1 MASIKKTALSSVSKV
16 LRSIKDTMEA
26 KKKATFSQRQ
36 IKKIASKPNPVGGGS
51 NFGRDLHGNVGSV
64 KGGEISEVREFA
76 NHIGR
81 DHAKSRNNVKTLI
94 GLKEIADAKKKLKK
108 GNRDLRLDEKQI
120 KGRKRLNDPARN
132 RKIPDRRTGQA
143 TGPNEIDKSH
153 GKATRAWKK
162 EVKKAFKKAIDRRRS
177 LKE

>member
-36 IKKIASKPNPVGGGS
+36 IKKITSKPDPWGELSESGTY
-51 NFGRDLHGNVGSV
+51 LPGNVGTL

-76 NHIGR
+76 NHLGR
-81 DHAKSRNNVKTLI
+81 DHVKTRKNVKTLI
-94 GLKEIADAKKKLKK
+94 GMKEIADAKKKLKK

-120 KGRKRLNDPARN
+120 KGRKILNDPARN

-153 GKATRAWKK
+153 GKATRTWKK
-162 EVKKAFKKAIDRRRS
+162 KVKKAFKKAIDRRRS

>member
-120 KGRKRLNDPARN
+120 KGRKRLNDPAHIR
-132 RKIPDRRTGQA
+132 IA
-143 TGPNEIDKSH
+143 LEIDKSH
-153 GKATRAWKK
+153 GKATRTWKK